1 MADVQAHFWAMAARD
16 PEHPFQIEFYDD
28 PDTGAE
34 PVREWMLEDLT
45 RYQRRALGVALYEVL
60 QRRGVDV
67 CAGEYGKALGQGLF
81 EFRLRH
87 DADEI
92 VAMHTA
98 HTPKGEAD
106 EGGCCCAFSATRS
119 ANGSSC
125 SSVATTRP
133 LTGTRRQAKEIE
145 IARKRLREFRSRPST
160 RR

>member
-1 MADVQAHFWAMAARD
+1 MAARD

-28 PDTGAE
+28 PDTRTE

-45 RYQRRALGVALYEVL
+45 RYQRRALGVALYELL

-92 VAMHTA
+92 VAMHTGQ
-98 HTPKGEAD
+98 TPKGEAD
-106 EGGCCCAFSATRS
+106 EGRVLLRVFCHAFGDRIILLVGGYDKA
-119 ANGSSC
+119 AD
-125 SSVATTRP
+125 P
-133 LTGTRRQAKEIE
+133 GTRRQAKEIE
-145 IARKRLREFRSRPST
+145 IARKRLREFKSRPATS
-160 RR
+160 R